1 MVDSQI
7 VKTSVNKRRERQLIT
22 WYCILSEIIATRVRA
37 LVKLLHPGVVIGGVV
52 QGPSVRGDS
61 TFGGHHVSFMA
72 VRRVCVS
79 ILGVV
84 RSGGKAQR

>member
-1 MVDSQI
+1 MVLH
-7 VKTSVNKRRERQLIT
+7 T
-22 WYCILSEIIATRVRA
+22 LSEIIATRVRA

-52 QGPSVRGDS
+52 QGPSVRGDP